1 MAVDR
6 TMFERRMWSAVP
18 EIKVLLKGAPTFET
32 ARTAIFDYL
41 ETRKREI
48 RAEEVDIPSWE
59 WEVVDDCID
68 VLKNI
73 FSAYYE
79 KAAKFSALRAL
90 WQLARGKYSD
100 KRKPLSPGFFE
111 EFRHLFLGLAGR
123 SPIYEGL
130 ALPTYV
136 DVDGREA
143 ALARSRSLDQLA
155 ARLQKGLARYPSGLE
170 EDLVRERRRN
180 AARIKKLL
188 AATEDEWLDWH
199 WQFDNVIKDGK
210 TLREIVSLSRDE
222 AKAVDL
228 ATRKGVPFGITPYY
242 ASLMRRRLSRSR
254 VHATRAQVIPPLGYV
269 QKMVKFRGTREFEC
283 DFMLE
288 RDTSPVDLVTRR
300 YPTIAIL
307 KPYSGCFQVCVYCQR
322 NWEIN
327 GTFGGGVAAP
337 KRKLDAALDWL
348 EATPAVNEVLVTGG
362 DPLAL
367 TDEDI
372 EYIMDR
378 LAATPSVERV
388 RLGTR
393 ALVVAPMRITQDLA
407 DLVARYNEPG
417 RCEVVVVTHFEH
429 SAEVT
434 PEAARAVRRLRDR
447 GISVYNQAVFTY
459 ANCRRFEM
467 CKLRL
472 ELRRV
477 GVDPYYLFNAKA
489 KEELDIYRVPLAR
502 LQQERKEE
510 ARLQSGVVRTDAP
523 VYNIPRLGKHNVI
536 AWQHHRVIAVLPDGR
551 RMYEFQPW
559 EKNISP
565 ADVFIE
571 ADVSIY
577 DFLQY
582 LKSRGENVG
591 EYKTIWYYF

>member
-1 MAVDR
+1 MAVGG
-6 TMFERRMWSAVP
+6 TTFERRMWSAAP
-18 EIKVLLKGAPTFET
+18 EIKVLLKEAPTFEA
-32 ARTAIFDYL
+32 ARAAVFGYL
-41 ETRKREI
+41 ETRKRDI

-73 FSAYYE
+73 FSSYYE

-90 WQLARGKYSD
+90 WQLARGKYSG

-123 SPIYEGL
+123 SPIYESL
-130 ALPTYV
+130 ALPAYV
-136 DVDGREA
+136 DMHGRKA
-143 ALARSRSLDQLA
+143 ALARSRDLDQLA
-155 ARLQKGLARYPSGLE
+155 ARLRNGLARYPSGLD
-170 EDLVRERRRN
+170 EDLVMERHRN

-188 AATEDEWLDWH
+188 GATEEEWQDWH
-199 WQFDNVIKDGK
+199 WQFRNVIKDRK
-210 TLREIVSLSRDE
+210 TLQKIVSLSPDE

-228 ATRKGVPFGITPYY
+228 AMIKGVPFGITPYY
-242 ASLMRRRLSRSR
+242 ASLMRRRISRSR
-254 VHATRAQVIPPLGYV
+254 VHATRAQVIPPLEYV
-269 QKMVKFRGTREFEC
+269 QQMVKFHGRREFEC

-307 KPYSGCFQVCVYCQR
+307 KPYSGCFQICVYCQR
-322 NWEIN
+322 NWEVT
-327 GTFGGGVAAP
+327 GTDRVGAAAP
-337 KRKLDAALDWL
+337 RRKLDAALDWL
-348 EATPAVNEVLVTGG
+348 EATREINEVLVTGG

-367 TDEDI
+367 TDDRLR
-372 EYIMDR
+372 YIMDR
-378 LAATPSVERV
+378 LAAVESIVRV

-393 ALVVAPMRITQDLA
+393 ANVVAPMRITQDLA
-407 DLVARYNEPG
+407 DLVASYHEPG
-417 RCEVVVVTHFEH
+417 RREVLVVTHFEH
-429 SAEVT
+429 SAEIT
-434 PEAARAVRRLRDR
+434 PEAKEAAQRFRLR
-447 GISVYNQAVFTY
+447 GIDIYNQAVFTY

-472 ELRRV
+472 DLRRI

-489 KEELDIYRVPLAR
+489 KEELDVYRVPLAR
-502 LQQERKEE
+502 LEQERKEE

-536 AWQHHRVIAVLPDGR
+536 AWQHHRVIAILPDGR

-559 EKNISP
+559 EKNIAP
-565 ADVFIE
+565 EEVFVE
-571 ADVSIY
+571 ADVSVY
-577 DFLQY
+577 DFLQG
-582 LKSRGENVG
+582 LKSRGEKLD

>member
-1 MAVDR
+1 
-6 TMFERRMWSAVP
+6 MWTAAP
-18 EIKVLLKGAPTFET
+18 ELQALLKRAPTCEA
-32 ARTAIFDYL
+32 ARVAAFDYL
-41 ETRKREI
+41 QARKREI
-48 RAEEVDIPSWE
+48 RAEEVGIPSWE

-79 KAAKFSALRAL
+79 KAAKFSALRTL
-90 WQLARGKYSD
+90 WQLARRKYSGR
-100 KRKPLSPGFFE
+100 RKELSPGFFE
-111 EFRHLFLGLAGR
+111 EFRYLFLGLAGR
-123 SPIYEGL
+123 SPIYEGKKR
-130 ALPTYV
+130 PTQTELH
-136 DVDGREA
+136 GREA
-143 ALARSRSLDQLA
+143 ALARSRELDVLA
-155 ARLQKGLARYPSGLE
+155 DELERGLARYPSGLD
-170 EDLVRERRRN
+170 EDLIDERRRN
-180 AARIKKLL
+180 AARLKKLFG
-188 AATEDEWLDWH
+188 AGDDEWDDWH
-199 WQFDNVIKDGK
+199 WQFANAIRDRR
-210 TLREIVSLSRDE
+210 TLQKIITLSRDE
-222 AKAVDL
+222 AKAVDI
-228 ATRKGVPFGITPYY
+228 AAKKGVPFGITPYY
-242 ASLMRRRLSRSR
+242 ASLMRRRISRSR
-254 VHATRAQVIPPLGYV
+254 VHVTRAQVIPPLEYV
-269 QKMVKFRGTREFEC
+269 QTMVKFHGRREFEC

-322 NWEIN
+322 NWEIT
-327 GTFGGGVAAP
+327 GTFDAEAAAP

-348 EATPAVNEVLVTGG
+348 EATPTVNEVLVTGG

-367 TDEDI
+367 TDDRI
-372 EYIMDR
+372 EYVMAR
-378 LAATPSVERV
+378 LAAMPSVVRV

-393 ALVVAPMRITQDLA
+393 ALVVAPMRVTQDLA
-407 DLVARYNEPG
+407 DLVAHYNEPG
-417 RCEVVVVTHFEH
+417 RREVVVVTHFEH

-434 PEAARAVRRLRDR
+434 PEAMRAVQRFRRR
-447 GISVYNQAVFTY
+447 GIAVYNQVVLTF

-472 ELRRV
+472 ELRRI
-477 GVDPYYLFNAKA
+477 GVDPYYVFNAKA
-489 KEELDIYRVPLAR
+489 KEELDVYRVPLAR
-502 LQQERKEE
+502 LEQERKEE

-565 ADVFIE
+565 EEVFIE

-577 DFLQY
+577 DFLQN
-582 LKSRGENVG
+582 LKRRGENAD
-591 EYKTIWYYF
+591 EYETIWYYF

>member
-6 TMFERRMWSAVP
+6 TTLERRMWSAVP
-18 EIKVLLKGAPTFET
+18 EIKVLLKGAPTFEA
-32 ARTAIFDYL
+32 ARAAIFSHL

-68 VLKNI
+68 VLKNV

-90 WQLARGKYSD
+90 WQLARGKYSG
-100 KRKPLSPGFFE
+100 KGKPLSPGFFE
-111 EFRHLFLGLAGR
+111 EFRHLFLGLAAR

-130 ALPTYV
+130 GLPTHV
-136 DVDGREA
+136 DMHGRSA
-143 ALARSRSLDQLA
+143 ALARSRDLDQLA
-155 ARLQKGLARYPSGLE
+155 ARLREGLERYPSGLDD
-170 EDLVRERRRN
+170 DLVAERRRN

-188 AATEDEWLDWH
+188 GATEDEWQDWH
-199 WQFDNVIKDGK
+199 WQFRNVIKNRR
-210 TLREIVSLSRDE
+210 TLQKIVSLSRDE
-222 AKAVDL
+222 ATAVDL
-228 ATRKGVPFGITPYY
+228 AAKKGVPFGITPYY
-242 ASLMRRRLSRSR
+242 ASLMRRGLSRSR

-269 QKMVKFRGTREFEC
+269 QQMVRFHGRREFEC

-307 KPYSGCFQVCVYCQR
+307 KPYSGCFQICVYCQR
-322 NWEIN
+322 NWELT
-327 GTFGGGVAAP
+327 GTDRVGAAAP

-367 TDEDI
+367 TDDRLR
-372 EYIMDR
+372 YIMDR
-378 LAATPSVERV
+378 LAAIRSIVRV

-393 ALVVAPMRITQDLA
+393 ANVVAPMRITQDLA
-407 DLVARYNEPG
+407 DLVASYHEPG
-417 RCEVVVVTHFEH
+417 RREVVVVTHFEH
-429 SAEVT
+429 SAEIT
-434 PEAARAVRRLRDR
+434 PEAKEAAQHFRRQ
-447 GISVYNQAVFTY
+447 GIAIYNQAVFTY

-467 CKLRL
+467 CKLRFD
-472 ELRRV
+472 LRRI

-489 KEELDIYRVPLAR
+489 KEEMDIYRVPLAR
-502 LQQERKEE
+502 LEQERKEE

-551 RMYEFQPW
+551 RVYEFQPW

-565 ADVFIE
+565 AEVFIE

-582 LKSRGENVG
+582 LKRRGEKVD

>member
-1 MAVDR
+1 
-6 TMFERRMWSAVP
+6 MWAAAP
-18 EIKVLLKGAPTFET
+18 EIKALLKAAPTFEE
-32 ARTAIFDYL
+32 ARLAVFDYL
-41 ETRKREI
+41 EARKREV
-48 RAEEVDIPSWE
+48 RAEEVDLPSWE

-79 KAAKFSALRAL
+79 KSAKFSALRTL
-90 WQLARGKYSD
+90 WQLARGKYSG
-100 KRKPLSPGFFE
+100 KRKELSPGFFE
-111 EFRHLFLGLAGR
+111 EFRHLFLGIAGR
-123 SPIYEGL
+123 SPIYEGKE
-130 ALPTYV
+130 LPTYSGLH
-136 DVDGREA
+136 GRKA
-143 ALARSRSLDQLA
+143 ALARSRNLDLLA
-155 ARLQKGLARYPSGLE
+155 GELEEGLARYPSGLD
-170 EDLVRERRRN
+170 EDLIVERRHN
-180 AARIKKLL
+180 AARVRKLFGVSD
-188 AATEDEWLDWH
+188 DEWSDWH
-199 WQFDNVIKDGK
+199 WQFDNVIRDRK
-210 TLREIVSLSRDE
+210 TLQKIITLSRDE

-228 ATRKGVPFGITPYY
+228 AAEKGVPFGITPYY
-242 ASLMRRRLSRSR
+242 ASLMRRRISRSR
-254 VHATRAQVIPPLGYV
+254 VHATRAQVIPPLEYV
-269 QKMVKFRGTREFEC
+269 QRMVKFRGRREFEC

-322 NWEIN
+322 NWEIT
-327 GTFGGGVAAP
+327 GTFDVEAAAP

-348 EATPAVNEVLVTGG
+348 EATPAVTEVLITGG

-367 TDEDI
+367 TDERI
-372 EYIMDR
+372 AYVLDR
-378 LAATPSVERV
+378 LASTASVERV

-393 ALVVAPMRITQDLA
+393 TLVVAPMRVTQDLA
-407 DLVARYNEPG
+407 DLIAHYNEPG

-434 PEAARAVRRLRDR
+434 PEAMLAVRRFRRR
-447 GISVYNQAVFTY
+447 GIAVYNQAVFTF

-477 GVDPYYLFNAKA
+477 GIDPYYVFNAKA
-489 KEELDIYRVPLAR
+489 KEELDVYRVPLAR
-502 LQQERKEE
+502 LAQERKEE

-551 RMYEFQPW
+551 RVYEFQPW

-565 ADVFIE
+565 EEVFVE

-577 DFLQY
+577 DFLEN
-582 LKSRGENVG
+582 LKRRGENIS
-591 EYKTIWYYF
+591 EYRTIWYYF

>member
-6 TMFERRMWSAVP
+6 TTFERRTWSAVP
-18 EIKVLLKGAPTFET
+18 EIKVLLKEAPTFDA
-32 ARTAIFDYL
+32 ARAAIFGYL
-41 ETRKREI
+41 ESRKREI
-48 RAEEVDIPSWE
+48 RAEKVDIPSWE

-123 SPIYEGL
+123 SPIYEGR
-130 ALPTYV
+130 ALPIYV
-136 DVDGREA
+136 DARGREA
-143 ALARSRSLDQLA
+143 ALARSRNLDQLA
-155 ARLQKGLARYPSGLE
+155 ARLQKGLARFPSGLD

-188 AATEDEWLDWH
+188 GATEDEWHDWH
-199 WQFDNVIKDGK
+199 WQFRNVIKDRK
-210 TLREIVSLSRDE
+210 TLQEIVSLSPEE
-222 AKAVDL
+222 AKAIDL
-228 ATRKGVPFGITPYY
+228 ATKKGVPFGITPYY
-242 ASLMRRRLSRSR
+242 ASLMRRRISRSR
-254 VHATRAQVIPPLGYV
+254 VHATRAQVIPPLEYV
-269 QKMVKFRGTREFEC
+269 QQMVTFRGRREFEC

-307 KPYSGCFQVCVYCQR
+307 KPYSGCFQICVYCQR
-322 NWEIN
+322 NWEVA
-327 GTFGGGVAAP
+327 GTGRVGAAAP

-348 EATPAVNEVLVTGG
+348 EATPAINEVLVTGG

-367 TDEDI
+367 TDDRLR
-372 EYIMDR
+372 YIMDR
-378 LAATPSVERV
+378 LAAMESIVRI

-393 ALVVAPMRITQDLA
+393 ANVVAPMRITHDLA
-407 DLVARYNEPG
+407 DLVASYHEPG
-417 RCEVVVVTHFEH
+417 RREVVVVTHFEH
-429 SAEVT
+429 SAEIT
-434 PEAARAVRRLRDR
+434 PEAKEAAQRFRLR
-447 GISVYNQAVFTY
+447 GIGVYNQAVFTF

-467 CKLRL
+467 CKLRFD
-472 ELRRV
+472 LRRI
-477 GVDPYYLFNAKA
+477 GVDPYYLFDAKA

-536 AWQHHRVIAVLPDGR
+536 AWQHHRVIAILPDGR
-551 RMYEFQPW
+551 RVYEFQPW
-559 EKNISP
+559 EKNIAP
-565 ADVFIE
+565 EEVFVE

-577 DFLQY
+577 EFLEY
-582 LKSRGENVG
+582 LKGRGENVD

>member
-1 MAVDR
+1 MAVGR
-6 TMFERRMWSAVP
+6 TTFERRMWSAAP
-18 EIKVLLKGAPTFET
+18 EIKVLLKEAPTFEA
-32 ARTAIFDYL
+32 ARAAVFSYL
-41 ETRKREI
+41 ETRKRDI

-73 FSAYYE
+73 FSSYYE

-90 WQLARGKYSD
+90 WQLARGKYSG

-130 ALPTYV
+130 ALPAYV
-136 DVDGREA
+136 DMHGRQA
-143 ALARSRSLDQLA
+143 ALARSRDLDQLA
-155 ARLQKGLARYPSGLE
+155 ARLREGLERYPSGLD
-170 EDLVRERRRN
+170 EDLVMERHRN

-188 AATEDEWLDWH
+188 GATEEEWQDWH
-199 WQFDNVIKDGK
+199 WQFRNVIKDRK
-210 TLREIVSLSRDE
+210 TLQEIVSLSPDE

-228 ATRKGVPFGITPYY
+228 AMIKGVPFGITPYY
-242 ASLMRRRLSRSR
+242 ASLMRRRISRSR
-254 VHATRAQVIPPLGYV
+254 VHATRAQVIPPLEYV
-269 QKMVKFRGTREFEC
+269 QQMVKFHGRREFEC

-307 KPYSGCFQVCVYCQR
+307 KPYSGCFQICVYCQR
-322 NWEIN
+322 NWEVT
-327 GTFGGGVAAP
+327 GTDRVGAAAP
-337 KRKLDAALDWL
+337 RRKLDAALDWL
-348 EATPAVNEVLVTGG
+348 EATREINEVLVTGG

-367 TDEDI
+367 TDDRLR
-372 EYIMDR
+372 YIMDR
-378 LAATPSVERV
+378 LAAIGSIVRV

-393 ALVVAPMRITQDLA
+393 ANVVAPMRITQDLA
-407 DLVARYNEPG
+407 DLVASYHEPG
-417 RCEVVVVTHFEH
+417 RREVLVVTHFEH
-429 SAEVT
+429 SAEIT
-434 PEAARAVRRLRDR
+434 PEAKEAAQRFRLR
-447 GISVYNQAVFTY
+447 GIDIYNQAVFTY

-472 ELRRV
+472 DLRRI
-477 GVDPYYLFNAKA
+477 GIDPYYLFNAKA
-489 KEELDIYRVPLAR
+489 KEELDVYRVPLAR
-502 LQQERKEE
+502 LEQERKEE

-536 AWQHHRVIAVLPDGR
+536 AWQHHRVIAILPDGR

-559 EKNISP
+559 EKNIAP
-565 ADVFIE
+565 EEVFVE

-577 DFLQY
+577 DFLQG
-582 LKSRGENVG
+582 LKSRGEKVD